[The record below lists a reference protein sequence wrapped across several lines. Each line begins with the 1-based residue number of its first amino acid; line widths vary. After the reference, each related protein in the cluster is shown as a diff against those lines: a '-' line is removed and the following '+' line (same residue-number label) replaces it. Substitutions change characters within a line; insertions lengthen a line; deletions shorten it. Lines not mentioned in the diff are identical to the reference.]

1 MPYAVRNT
9 DLHFSLT
16 YNDTSLMAGAA
27 LPRILILDDSEVE
40 SLYLEALLKNE
51 FQVELAKNLI
61 DFWAHMAE
69 EPPDLILL
77 DVMQKEISGFELCSQ
92 IKRNS
97 EYGVIP
103 VIFVTSLD
111 SATDIEKG
119 FEVGGHDYVTKPVMQ
134 RELKARMRAALRL
147 KNLEHEL
154 RMRSVTDYLT
164 GAYNRRY
171 FFEAVQSNLSYATR
185 MRRNLCIAVLD
196 IDFFKNVN
204 DKYGHQAGDAVL
216 QHFTQTIKSQIRK
229 YDILARFGGE
239 EFVIQFFDCTI
250 TKSIEFLNRICA
262 ALTTSACDAGGHAIV
277 YTFSA
282 GLGSLSEISPVDPIE
297 RLVEL
302 ADKRLYVAKNT
313 GRNKIVSES

>member
-1 MPYAVRNT
+1 MSAN
-9 DLHFSLT
+9 
-16 YNDTSLMAGAA
+16 A

-40 SLYLEALLKNE
+40 SLYLEALLKGE
-51 FQVELAKNLI
+51 FVVILAHNLI

-111 SATDIEKG
+111 SATDIERG

-147 KNLEHEL
+147 KSLEHEL

-204 DKYGHQAGDAVL
+204 DQFGHEAGDAVL
-216 QHFTQTIKSQIRK
+216 QHFTQTIKGQIRK

-250 TKSIEFLNRICA
+250 GKSIDFLNRICV
-262 ALTTSACDAGGHAIV
+262 ALQNSVCESGGHAIQ

-282 GLGSLSEISPVDPIE
+282 GVGSLTEISPVDPIE
-297 RLVEL
+297 KLVEL
-302 ADKRLYVAKNT
+302 ADKRLYHAKNT
-313 GRNKIVSES
+313 GRNKIVSELA

>member
-1 MPYAVRNT
+1 MT
-9 DLHFSLT
+9 D
-16 YNDTSLMAGAA
+16 GG

-51 FQVELAKNLI
+51 FEVALAKNLI

-69 EPPDLILL
+69 EPPGLILL
-77 DVMQKEISGFELCSQ
+77 DVMQREISGFELCSQ

-147 KNLEHEL
+147 KSLEYEL

-171 FFEAVQSNLSYATR
+171 FFEAVQSNLSYAMR
-185 MRRNLCIAVLD
+185 MRRNLCVAVLD
-196 IDFFKNVN
+196 IDFFKHVN
-204 DKYGHQAGDAVL
+204 DQYGHEAGDAVL
-216 QHFTQTIKSQIRK
+216 QHFTTTIKGQIRK

-250 TKSIEFLNRICA
+250 MKSIDFLNRICA
-262 ALTTSACDAGGHAIV
+262 ALLQSSCEAGGHSIK
-277 YTFSA
+277 YTFSGGVA
-282 GLGSLSEISPVDPIE
+282 SLSEMSPVDPIE

-302 ADKRLYVAKNT
+302 ADKRLYHAKNT
-313 GRNKIVSES
+313 GRNKIVSELPD